1 MSSKNPNLPTA
12 DHSCEY
18 DAGSIK
24 AVKTDNRRSDS
35 SYLVDPR
42 KLVVDPS
49 YNVRVRTKAYLD
61 YIRTL
66 ADDMKANGYD
76 PAQPVSVI
84 VVKKDGDDVMMIRAG
99 NTRREAA
106 ILAIAEGADFD
117 AIPVIFRP
125 KTDNDI
131 DQTVDLVKS
140 NSGRPLTT
148 YELSIV
154 VKRLV
159 NKELTE
165 AEIARRLNMTAT
177 YVGGLVLLAAVPQ
190 KLAMFVVEEKV
201 AAAVVID
208 LVRKHG
214 NQKALDIVSKSLEK
228 ANAAGKT
235 RITPKHLPDAAYN
248 KALKTKAPDLVE
260 TAELVRRDPGYAQLS
275 PETQERL
282 DALLNELAGLKQA
295 SGSGNGQESTEGASP
310 ATTDGQPA

>member
-1 MSSKNPNLPTA
+1 MSNEDMAIALPSA
-12 DHSCEY
+12 EHSCDY

-24 AVKTDNRRSDS
+24 AVKVESRRSDA

-42 KLVVDPS
+42 NLVVDPN

-84 VVKKDGDDVMMIRAG
+84 VVKKDGADVMMIRAG

-106 ILAIAEGADFD
+106 ILAISEGADFD
-117 AIPVIFRP
+117 TIPVIFRP
-125 KTDNDI
+125 KTDNDV
-131 DQTVDLVKS
+131 DQTIDLVKS

-148 YELSIV
+148 YELAIV

-165 AEIARRLNMTAT
+165 AEISHRLGLTSS
-177 YVGGLVLLAAVPQ
+177 YVSGLILLAAVPH
-190 KLAMFVVEEKV
+190 KLAMYVIDEKV
-201 AAAVVID
+201 AAALVID

-214 NQKALDIVSKSLEK
+214 NQKALEIVASSLEK
-228 ANAAGKT
+228 AKAAGKT
-235 RITPKHLPDAAYN
+235 RVTPKHLPDAAYK
-248 KALKTKAPDLVE
+248 KALKTKADDIVQ
-260 TAELVRRDPGYAQLS
+260 TAELVRQDPAYGQLS
-275 PETQERL
+275 PETQDRL
-282 DALLNELAGLKQA
+282 NAILNELSALKA
-295 SGSGNGQESTEGASP
+295 STS
-310 ATTDGQPA
+310 TDGA